1 MDFTGLEHR
10 VLAQLH
16 DETVVEFKS
25 PTGVTP
31 NTIQKQMAMYKMLA
45 DGLRDDQ
52 IDALKSAYRTVHPIR
67 DLFPAMGM
75 THAEQAWQR
84 ALYEVMKVSAAF
96 YASRTDEGRRA
107 LEQRFNEMAR
117 GNPRRSHKAAVA
129 RKVILARVRYALDEP
144 EPRPTFAMDFAAG
157 GSVTS
162 RMMGGRGTL
171 NQISKRYLSDTSKAK
186 LFGDKVRSVII
197 DELSTF
203 KKI

>member
-31 NTIQKQMAMYKMLA
+31 DTIQKQMAMYKMLA

-52 IDALKSAYRTVHPIR
+52 MDALKAAYRAVHPIR
-67 DLFPAMGM
+67 NIFPAMGM

-144 EPRPTFAMDFAAG
+144 ERPTFAMDFAAG
-157 GSVTS
+157 SSVTG

-171 NQISKRYLSDTSKAK
+171 NQISKRYMRGTELVGNKAH
-186 LFGDKVRSVII
+186 VVIV